1 MENNKKAAN
10 FDFLTGSISVVLGV
24 VYGFLAY
31 TLKRSPM
38 GNPLAP
44 SMFPLI
50 LAAGMII
57 FGIILIFRSDLDS
70 TKRAFKK
77 IKETAT
83 ANDKLSQKMIL
94 LTVLASL
101 VYALILEHFG
111 YVISTFIFMMAILT
125 ITNGKKWV
133 KNSIVALL
141 FSVVV
146 YYIFFYLL
154 GISLPMTPFINI

>member
-31 TLKRSPM
+31 NLKRSPM

-50 LAAGMII
+50 LAACMII
-57 FGIILIFRSDLDS
+57 FGIILIFRSDLDA
-70 TKRAFKK
+70 TKRAFQK
-77 IKETAT
+77 IKDTAT
-83 ANDKLSQKMIL
+83 ANDKLSQKMIF

-101 VYALILEHFG
+101 AYALILEHFG
-111 YVISTFIFMMAILT
+111 YVFSTILFMMAILT

>member
-24 VYGFLAY
+24 IYGFLAY

-50 LAAGMII
+50 LAACMII
-57 FGIILIFRSDLDS
+57 FGIILIFRSDIDS
-70 TKRAFKK
+70 TKRAFQK
-77 IKETAT
+77 IKETST
-83 ANDKLSQKMIL
+83 ANDKLSQKMIF

-101 VYALILEHFG
+101 AYALILEHFG
-111 YVISTFIFMMAILT
+111 YVISTILFMMAILT

>member
-1 MENNKKAAN
+1 MENNKKTTN
-10 FDFLTGSISVVLGV
+10 YDFLTGIISVVLGV
-24 VYGFLAY
+24 VYGLLSY
-31 TLKRSPM
+31 NIKRSPM

-50 LAAGMII
+50 LAACMIV
-57 FGIILIFRSDLDS
+57 FGIILVLKSDLES
-70 TKRAFKK
+70 TKRAFQKA
-77 IKETAT
+77 KEMAT
-83 ANDKLSQKMIL
+83 DNDKHSQRMIAA
-94 LTVLASL
+94 TVVTSI

-111 YVISTFIFMMAILT
+111 YVISTFIFMMAMLS

-141 FSVVV
+141 FSGIV

-154 GISLPMTPFINI
+154 GISLPMTPFINL